1 MARRSLRTITSGLG
15 VRAPETLARLRER
28 HSRRRRS
35 GRPVDGR
42 CLGTSAVWRT
52 PSSRRVG
59 GEAPVSALRPVVS
72 SPPPSEPDVRVPPH
86 PALHEYIGWCR
97 RPGHHQRGRVAD
109 QVPQIA
115 EPALGIVRCPHVQLA
130 LVVEYPLLRL
140 IDAGQRRAGV
150 HRRPPPIQPCRVLTG
165 PLRHVA
171 GFPDLG
177 LVRVLRHAPAAT
189 ADGAPAPHPPR
200 RVRRAP
206 PGRFPRSP
214 QTARQ
219 GRRSAVPRG
228 HRRALPQHGTRPRPP
243 EQKPVGRD
251 DPEQQPGSSTPTAHS
266 RQFRGCCPVSGLQ
279 ALIRLL
285 RLSALLPHPARW
297 RRTAARSSG
306 AAPTLHRTS
315 GIRLPLSFTRPSRR
329 PGARS
334 LTPPGHMAPRGAVPR
349 RTRTG
354 SPLPPRADAS
364 LPTGAAIGSDVQP
377 GVASEGRPA
386 GSPRDALRAA
396 GRRSPGRG

>member
-1 MARRSLRTITSGLG
+1 M
-15 VRAPETLARLRER
+15 P
-28 HSRRRRS
+28 
-35 GRPVDGR
+35 
-42 CLGTSAVWRT
+42 
-52 PSSRRVG
+52 
-59 GEAPVSALRPVVS
+59 
-72 SPPPSEPDVRVPPH
+72 
-86 PALHEYIGWCR
+86 
-97 RPGHHQRGRVAD
+97 AD

-177 LVRVLRHAPAAT
+177 LIRVLRHAPAAT

-251 DPEQQPGSSTPTAHS
+251 DPKRQPGSSAPTAHS

-297 RRTAARSSG
+297 RRTVARSSG
-306 AAPTLHRTS
+306 AAPALRRTY
-315 GIRLPLSFTRPSRR
+315 GIRLPLSFTRPLRR

-334 LTPPGHMAPRGAVPR
+334 PTPPGHMAPRGAVSLG
-349 RTRTG
+349 TSTG
-354 SPLPPRADAS
+354 STADMRAGCS
-364 LPTGAAIGSDVQP
+364 SPMGKRYSDSV
-377 GVASEGRPA
+377 VVRLAGRFSGHA
-386 GSPRDALRAA
+386 KAA
-396 GRRSPGRG
+396 GRVRGARCVPWSSGLVRRQWRCPVTGRRRP